1 MLSRLALVT
10 IAGGALVVT
19 SACSTNVS
27 ELEKL
32 ELHDSLFAGLAPALV
47 ENQLRLRNSGLSPTT
62 AADTISLILP
72 RHRISTCHRRHH
84 RVLRSRRIRIR
95 LTCGS
100 KPRKSTKY
108 DCS

>member
-72 RHRISTCHRRHH
+72 PPYLNLPSPPSSRSEVPSYQDPPDVRIQT
-84 RVLRSRRIRIR
+84 
-95 LTCGS
+95 S
-100 KPRKSTKY
+100 KEHEI
-108 DCS
+108 